1 MASLLKVTQEKKLFS
16 CSYNQHQNKVISL
29 FEKIKKTDKL
39 STSYDNIT
47 LTGDFNLNLEETKV
61 SKKSC

>member
-29 FEKIKKTDKL
+29 FETIKKTDKL